1 MSRMKRLSESAD
13 RLRGTRPPV
22 VLGWLF
28 IVLLALFSCC
38 SLAPAHPVSA
48 GHGRTAPAPVRA
60 APAAPAAAVHIVMI
74 DAPGDR
80 GLGSSC
86 HGSAEHSAPVV
97 RPAPPGP
104 AALPSA
110 SAGAPAG
117 GPLMGGAGIR
127 GPSNEAVGDVDR
139 LRLQVQRI

>member
-1 MSRMKRLSESAD
+1 MSRVKRLSEGAD

-28 IVLLALFSCC
+28 VLLALFSCC
-38 SLAPAHPVSA
+38 SLTSAHPASA
-48 GHGRTAPAPVRA
+48 GHGRAASAAVRA
-60 APAAPAAAVHIVMI
+60 APAAPAPAVQLVMI
-74 DAPGDR
+74 DAPGDH

-86 HGSAEHSAPVV
+86 HGTAEHSAPVV
-97 RPAPPGP
+97 LPAPPGP
-104 AALPSA
+104 AALPST
-110 SAGAPAG
+110 SAAAPAYAPLTG
-117 GPLMGGAGIR
+117 GTGIR